1 MTMNKNLSFQT
12 SWSLMGSLWRSYRR
26 TKEEH
31 NVNMRLSVGG
41 GVWGGEIIGYFCGAW
56 SGYFFGVKCV
66 RGVQ

>member
-41 GVWGGEIIGYFCGAW
+41 GYGGGKLLDIFVVMVGLVI
-56 SGYFFGVKCV
+56 FGGKCV

>member
-41 GVWGGEIIGYFCGAW
+41 GMGGGKLLDIFVVIGLVI
-56 SGYFFGVKCV
+56 FGVKCV